1 MAHHGQAQT
10 PTYWHASHKTSACDT
25 CLHHGYVGS
34 KFTLEN
40 ADGARCIQS
49 GLFRGSSRFIPVK
62 VLRASEGSY
71 AIGIGQISED
81 ADVVAVRKQSTWVHA
96 IRMLMING
104 SWPDAWSHLFSYWR
118 RTAILWFRRKH
129 TYRGSTG
136 TENSITATGLRS
148 RYLRQIECADSQFAR
163 KTRCTRPSE
172 LID

>member
-1 MAHHGQAQT
+1 MARRSPAQT

-40 ADGARCIQS
+40 ADGARFIKS
-49 GLFRGSSRFIPVK
+49 GLFRGNSRFIPVK

-81 ADVVAVRKQSTWVHA
+81 ADVVAVRKQSMWMHA

-104 SWPDAWSHLFSYWR
+104 SCPDAWSHLFSYWR
-118 RTAILWFRRKH
+118 RTAILCFRSKH
-129 TYRGSTG
+129 TYRGCPQELRTVSRQRG
-136 TENSITATGLRS
+136 YGHATCDK
-148 RYLRQIECADSQFAR
+148 IECADSQFAR

-172 LID
+172 

>member
-81 ADVVAVRKQSTWVHA
+81 ADVVAVRKQSMWVHA

-129 TYRGSTG
+129 TYRGYPQELRTVSRQRG
-136 TENSITATGLRS
+136 YGHATCDKLNAQTRS
-148 RYLRQIECADSQFAR
+148 SHERHGSHDRLSR
-163 KTRCTRPSE
+163 
-172 LID
+172 